1 MRNLKRAL
9 SLGLTAAMI
18 SGLMVMGSSAASS
31 SYTDVADTDNVEAIE
46 VLKAVGIMVGDE
58 SGDFN
63 PDQKVT
69 RNEMAVVM
77 SNLMAYNVATYKN
90 TSPFTDVPSWAEP
103 YVAACYTNGITSG
116 YSATVYGGSDSVTT
130 AQAALMLMKA
140 LGYFQYSSD
149 FGNDWQ
155 LSTVAQGNKI
165 DLFEDVD
172 SGVKEAM
179 TRNDLAQLVLNTLE
193 AGTVEASSD
202 VTHVTTGDV
211 SVTTGKVEYNYV
223 TSQKDYAKAISK
235 TEAVYATGI
244 STSGYIVELG
254 EKLYD
259 GDLKKTGDTVDD
271 FGRPATEWKYG
282 TETVGTFAKTPDAT
296 WTAKVTKK
304 ALYEAATKSVVDDL
318 ESGEWSMEYYVDG
331 VGTSVK
337 KGDIDKYMD
346 KSSTEKIN
354 NDADTGNGT
363 LTELYVDDDNDQ
375 VTVVVSNTYVFQ
387 ATEDY
392 NKSKNEVKVTNAGDT
407 DEYGITLD
415 DYALDGDD
423 FDIAGVSEDDYLLL
437 TVTKTAG
444 SKYEVQSVTPAEVV
458 SGEIESFSKEDDVTI
473 DGTTYKYSAKTEKDG
488 VKGEITATGGTTTLI
503 LDQYGYVIAVDD
515 TVVSGNYVY
524 IEAAD
529 TTSNIS
535 KTVEANAYFSDGTN
549 ATITLKKVNGK
560 TSSSILKDANG
571 WYTYSKDSNNEYTL
585 NSVKGSYASTDGVD
599 RTATGQILFNGRA
612 ALENIGGKS
621 GIKANEKTV
630 FVIVDEDGDV
640 NVYTGVSNAPD
651 ITVNSLNRETYRMDY
666 VYRTKGSSTNYATY
680 VFVSVDEL
688 SDVLVDASTEDDTY
702 IFLTDLDKT
711 RDDGKDTYYVYNAI
725 QDGVVTTVETDD
737 DSYGAMQLYTK
748 IKTDSSTDRITG
760 MSELAVDKT
769 DDTYVKSLMTN
780 AAVTYSNG
788 VLTIGGKSFIVNKD
802 SNLNLILDYSENG
815 SKDPDVRAMMS
826 DKGEDYEVFANVG
839 GSTIKSTLN
848 GYTVSGY
855 YYVVTEDDYKN
866 GNGNTTL
873 DHLYLYVDAAKPTS
887 GADNEQ
893 GGAQDDGNETK
904 LPSTSDMP
912 VSGTNVE
919 GRYLA
924 SEGKLYL
931 QLKGLTAGASKVT
944 VPLTITENGSGKLS
958 YQTITVD
965 VQKDTTVSKVYELA
979 FTPNSA
985 TTSINVTP
993 TGVTVNEWYMSY
1005 PDGVTGPE
1013 TIKNDTTSTFD
1024 IQIAKPEGASEF
1036 KYTVTANKFT
1046 ADKGTIGSEQTGATA
1061 DVTIKLHLTGVES
1074 TQPSITA
1081 SITATK
1087 VVLNQTISAKTG
1099 NGIVAVQEDSKTELT
1114 YNTASQNVAVRVV
1127 LDKASSDA
1135 NDLIAVNYTVNG
1147 VKQTEVTVS
1156 SVASTQSY
1164 SINLPVAQSDTKGA
1178 VNVVVTS
1185 VELRKPVTTTTV
1197 TGDVN
1202 ASSNLESKATVKV
1215 LDQDGKTVSNGAKLA
1230 VGTQLTIEVTAG
1242 NIKSG
1247 SKGVVFIFNSTD
1259 SDPVTVSGGKVTFT
1273 YTVVDGANTPGA
1285 VTVKDAV

>member
-524 IEAAD
+524 IEAAG

-549 ATITLKKVNGK
+549 ATITLKKVDGK
-560 TSSSILKDANG
+560 TSSSIMKDANG

-599 RTATGQILFNGRA
+599 RTATGQILYNGRA

-651 ITVNSLNRETYRMDY
+651 ITVKSLPNRETYRMDY

-873 DHLYLYVDAAKPTS
+873 DHLYLYVNAAKPTS

-893 GGAQDDGNETK
+893 GGAQNDGNETK
-904 LPSTSDMP
+904 LPSTSDML
-912 VSGTNVE
+912 VTGSGVD

-924 SEGKLYL
+924 SEGKVYL
-931 QLKGLTAGASKVT
+931 QFTGLDEKVAEINIGRIRLTDSTGKTAYLNNVTLKSDKDSTD
-944 VPLTITENGSGKLS
+944 S
-958 YQTITVD
+958 Y
-965 VQKDTTVSKVYELA
+965 VYEA
-979 FTPNSA
+979 EFTPASGANNISVTA
-985 TTSINVTP
+985 TPAITSYYVTY
-993 TGVTVNEWYMSY
+993 GE
-1005 PDGVTGPE
+1005 GVTGPE
-1013 TIKNDTTSTFD
+1013 TVKNNSTDTFEIT
-1024 IQIAKPEGASEF
+1024 IAMPEGAGKFNYSDNSS
-1036 KYTVTANKFT
+1036 TNVSITGANNQTANVKETVKLT
-1046 ADKGTIGSEQTGATA
+1046 AAGTAPVIKVTRSAVEWNVTSTIASDAWSSASGISNAT
-1061 DVTIKLHLTGVES
+1061 
-1074 TQPSITA
+1074 ITNENTSFVPA
-1081 SITATK
+1081 G
-1087 VVLNQTISAKTG
+1087 G
-1099 NGIVAVQEDSKTELT
+1099 NV
-1114 YNTASQNVAVRVV
+1114 NVAVTTTAVTSEKVV
-1127 LDKASSDA
+1127 
-1135 NDLIAVNYTVNG
+1135 VEYTVNG
-1147 VKQTEVTVS
+1147 TAQSPVRATMS
-1156 SVASTQSY
+1156 STNVA
-1164 SINLPVAQSDTKGA
+1164 SINLPTGALTMGSKLEITAIYVQATLAGLNTRTVATLPSVMTGA
-1178 VNVVVTS
+1178 GS
-1185 VELRKPVTTTTV
+1185 F
-1197 TGDVN
+1197 
-1202 ASSNLESKATVKV
+1202 TVK
-1215 LDQDGKTVSNGAKLA
+1215 NGGAELNSASEIVK
-1230 VGTQLTIEVTAG
+1230 VGDQLTIEVTAG
-1242 NIKSG
+1242 TMAADKSVTFTVN
-1247 SKGVVFIFNSTD
+1247 GVADNQV
-1259 SDPVTVSGGKVTFT
+1259 VSATGGKVTIQ
-1273 YTVVDGANTPGA
+1273 YTVKMGDTGITVTAVDATPKA
-1285 VTVKDAV
+1285 

>member
-179 TRNDLAQLVLNTLE
+179 TRNDVAQLVLNTLE

-354 NDADTGNGT
+354 DDADTGNGT

-524 IEAAD
+524 IEAAG

-549 ATITLKKVNGK
+549 ATITLKKVDGK
-560 TSSSILKDANG
+560 TSSSIMKDANG

-651 ITVNSLNRETYRMDY
+651 ITVKSLPNRETYRMDY

-873 DHLYLYVDAAKPTS
+873 DHLYLYVDAATYVGS
-887 GADNEQ
+887 NGGGQQ
-893 GGAQDDGNETK
+893 GGEPIPNEKAAPNKATWNGSEVKLYYYQTVMTPTQIAKAIDELFKMSGTVYNSSLGIATLSDGSQVKVDTNQIEQFAVKADGTIVDYVTASDTSASGLAK
-904 LPSTSDMP
+904 STSYIEKGTYNVAFGSVKTSDSDGKITISNTSKDLDL
-912 VSGTNVE
+912 VAAVKLTLDNSVTAKYKDANNDDQTVDSGKYFVKGTSFAVT
-919 GRYLA
+919 GDLA
-924 SEGKLYL
+924 TGNQVFTVDGEDYGDIS
-931 QLKGLTAGASKVT
+931 KGIKAKQTMTYVANKDVTIGEKAVYEYTLTAGVVNADGKDMSLTWMVNGKTVSGKVFVGKSDKVT
-944 VPLTITENGSGKLS
+944 AEVHIGATGYTSGNESNADTLTANVGGSADTGAKFTYTNVVSTAGATSGVLFLVKDTLLQN
-958 YQTITVD
+958 QTITV
-965 VQKDTTVSKVYELA
+965 A
-979 FTPNSA
+979 FSA
-985 TTSINVTP
+985 PS
-993 TGVTVNEWYMSY
+993 
-1005 PDGVTGPE
+1005 
-1013 TIKNDTTSTFD
+1013 
-1024 IQIAKPEGASEF
+1024 
-1036 KYTVTANKFT
+1036 
-1046 ADKGTIGSEQTGATA
+1046 ADKT
-1061 DVTIKLHLTGVES
+1061 
-1074 TQPSITA
+1074 
-1081 SITATK
+1081 
-1087 VVLNQTISAKTG
+1087 
-1099 NGIVAVQEDSKTELT
+1099 
-1114 YNTASQNVAVRVV
+1114 
-1127 LDKASSDA
+1127 LD
-1135 NDLIAVNYTVNG
+1135 
-1147 VKQTEVTVS
+1147 
-1156 SVASTQSY
+1156 
-1164 SINLPVAQSDTKGA
+1164 
-1178 VNVVVTS
+1178 
-1185 VELRKPVTTTTV
+1185 
-1197 TGDVN
+1197 
-1202 ASSNLESKATVKV
+1202 
-1215 LDQDGKTVSNGAKLA
+1215 
-1230 VGTQLTIEVTAG
+1230 
-1242 NIKSG
+1242 
-1247 SKGVVFIFNSTD
+1247 
-1259 SDPVTVSGGKVTFT
+1259 VTFT
-1273 YTVVDGANTPGA
+1273 ASHS
-1285 VTVKDAV
+1285 

>member
-31 SYTDVADTDNVEAIE
+31 SYTDVADTNNVEAIE

-473 DGTTYKYSAKTEKDG
+473 DGTTYKYSAKTDKNG

-524 IEAAD
+524 IEAAG

-549 ATITLKKVNGK
+549 ATITLKKVDGK
-560 TSSSILKDANG
+560 TSSSIMKDANG

-585 NSVKGSYASTDGVD
+585 NSVKGSYASTNGAD
-599 RTATGQILFNGRA
+599 RTATGQILYNGRA
-612 ALENIGGKS
+612 ALENIGVS

-651 ITVNSLNRETYRMDY
+651 ITVKSLPNSETYRMDY

-702 IFLTDLDKT
+702 IFLTDLNKT
-711 RDDGKDTYYVYNAI
+711 RNDGKDTYYVYNAI

-737 DSYGAMQLYTK
+737 NSYGAMQLYTK

-769 DDTYVKSLMTN
+769 DDTYVKSTMTD
-780 AAVTYSNG
+780 APVTYSAG

-815 SKDPDVRAMMS
+815 GKDPDVRAMMS

-912 VSGTNVE
+912 VSGTNVN

-931 QLKGLTAGASKVT
+931 QLTGLTAGASKVT

-993 TGVTVNEWYMSY
+993 SSVTVNEWYMSY
-1005 PDGVTGPE
+1005 GEGVTGPA
-1013 TIKNDTTSTFD
+1013 TIENNTTNKIELTV
-1024 IQIAKPEGASEF
+1024 AKPEGATEY
-1036 KYTVTANKFT
+1036 KYNVTASSFTAEAGSAIGSDVEHQTADAKVEVKLSSTTSAPNQITVTRTVTKYALNASMAANAYS
-1046 ADKGTIGSEQTGATA
+1046 ADNGVKLAGLTNVTEMAATGGNLTL
-1061 DVTIKLHLTGVES
+1061 DVVLTG
-1074 TQPSITA
+1074 TA
-1081 SITATK
+1081 SADNK
-1087 VVLNQTISAKTG
+1087 VVVT
-1099 NGIVAVQEDSKTELT
+1099 
-1114 YNTASQNVAVRVV
+1114 
-1127 LDKASSDA
+1127 
-1135 NDLIAVNYTVNG
+1135 YTVNG
-1147 VKQTEVTVS
+1147 DEKTVS
-1156 SVASTQSY
+1156 KDCTASNNV
-1164 SINLPVAQSDTKGA
+1164 SIDLSTGA
-1178 VNVVVTS
+1178 LVKATTVVVTK
-1185 VELRKPVTTTTV
+1185 VELQSKVTINNAPTKTGNWTNGTATVEVKNGSENVASASTYVPVGTSLAVSIKLDSDATFSN
-1197 TGDVN
+1197 TGVKFVLGS
-1202 ASSNLESKATVKV
+1202 AESKAVT
-1215 LDQDGKTVSNGAKLA
+1215 
-1230 VGTQLTIEVTAG
+1230 TAG
-1242 NIKSG
+1242 EQ
-1247 SKGVVFIFNSTD
+1247 T
-1259 SDPVTVSGGKVTFT
+1259 VTVGNYQVVVGSN
-1273 YTVVDGANTPGA
+1273 TVN
-1285 VTVKDAV
+1285 VTVKDA